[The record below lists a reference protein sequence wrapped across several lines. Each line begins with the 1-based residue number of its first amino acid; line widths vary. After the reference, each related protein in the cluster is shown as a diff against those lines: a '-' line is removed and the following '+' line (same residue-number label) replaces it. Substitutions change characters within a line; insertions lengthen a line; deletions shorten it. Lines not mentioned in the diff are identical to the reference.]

1 MSRMT
6 TGRHKVFTWLIPIAL
21 LLISLFVYTRYGF
34 SGRLGFDEGLSAYG
48 AGQLTQGVP
57 PYVSVFV
64 IKGPMSMFVLASAIL
79 LGDVAGIDQVLSM
92 RIAGLIASCLSAL
105 FIYFLGVELFR
116 GKRAGVLIA
125 LTFLTFYTFGRYASS
140 GPRAKTF
147 MVTFLIL
154 ALWLAARRKWFLA
167 GFAGALAALV
177 WQPTAVLPALTFFA
191 AMLQGDVN
199 GGRRI
204 RSGLAVAAGVALPL
218 GATTAYFAATGT
230 LREAID
236 ATVLFNVKYL
246 DRGAASLLDHIFGPM
261 RLSVL
266 GYPGQWLI
274 ILVGS
279 LMILELVFRRVGR
292 AGGIRPFIAGDR
304 FAVLLLSFPLFV
316 LWSLIDFGS
325 PTDLFVLLPYFSI
338 GFGWFLHQGVDAV
351 TAVATPAPWQRAV
364 FECLLCLAMIVAA
377 GYPLEIAEPDV
388 LSEQRQAVR
397 EIESLLG
404 DDGVLLTLHAP
415 EVLVL
420 MGRANLTRYLYLVGG
435 ADRYVDDYE
444 EDGFD
449 GWMSRLEHLEPRV
462 VVLGTSKVLRQGVPP
477 AYRAWLAEK
486 YEKQRVW
493 HWDVYVRE

>member
-1 MSRMT
+1 MPRMT
-6 TGRHKVFTWLIPIAL
+6 IDRRKVFTWLIPIAL
-21 LLISLFVYTRYGF
+21 LLISLLVYTRYGF
-34 SGRLGFDEGLSAYG
+34 SGRLGFDEGLFAYG
-48 AGQLTQGVP
+48 AGQLIQGVP

-64 IKGPMSMFVLASAIL
+64 IKGPISIFVLAGAVL
-79 LGDVAGIDQVLSM
+79 LGNVAGVDQVLAM
-92 RIAGLIASCLSAL
+92 RIAGLTASCLSAL
-105 FIYFLGVELFR
+105 FIYSLGVELFR
-116 GKRAGVLIA
+116 GKRAGIFIA

-147 MVTFLIL
+147 MVAFLIL
-154 ALWLAARRKWFLA
+154 ALWLAARREWFWA
-167 GFAGALAALV
+167 GFAGALAALT
-177 WQPTAVLPALTFFA
+177 WQPTAILPALMFFVA
-191 AMLQGDVN
+191 LLQGDSN
-199 GGRRI
+199 GVRRV

-218 GATTAYFAATGT
+218 GATIAYFAATGT

-246 DRGAASLLDHIFGPM
+246 NRGAASLLDHITRPM
-261 RLSVL
+261 QLSVV

-279 LMILELVFRRVGR
+279 LMILALFLQRVGR
-292 AGGIRPFIAGDR
+292 AGGIAPFLRNDR
-304 FAVLLLSFPLFV
+304 FATLLLSFPLFV
-316 LWSLIDFGS
+316 LWSLVDFGS
-325 PTDLFVLLPYFSI
+325 ATDLFVLLPSFAI
-338 GFGWFLHQGVDAV
+338 GFGWFLLRGVDAV
-351 TAVATPAPWQRAV
+351 AGVAVRQPWQRV
-364 FECLLCLAMIVAA
+364 IFVGLFCLALTVAA

-420 MGRANLTRYLYLVGG
+420 TGRANPTRYLYLLGG
-435 ADRYVDDYE
+435 SDRYVDDYE
-444 EDGFD
+444 ENGFD
-449 GWMSRLEHLEPRV
+449 GWMDRLEQLEPQV

-486 YEKQRVW
+486 YEKQKVW
-493 HWDVYVRE
+493 HWDIYVRE